1 MAIPDENIKEAEDIL
16 AKHLSTY
23 GPQGA
28 EGGGLQ
34 LVGGDK
40 WWRVRRRTLEGEWI
54 EVSKSLAKKAAAEPS
69 PAATLT
75 SPTSLTASSRSD
87 MRYMPHKRATTGSV
101 IDNAGGEVLDD
112 RVIMYIHGMSI
123 T

>member
-1 MAIPDENIKEAEDIL
+1 MSSNVSWNSQVIMALKKFRHSPLCGCRRPVSAAWLDMNVVDENLSSGWVKRDVTTIPDENIKEAEIIL

-40 WWRVRRRTLEGEWI
+40 WWKVRRRTLEGEWI
-54 EVSKSLAKKAAAEPS
+54 EVRKS
-69 PAATLT
+69 TL
-75 SPTSLTASSRSD
+75 
-87 MRYMPHKRATTGSV
+87 
-101 IDNAGGEVLDD
+101 
-112 RVIMYIHGMSI
+112 I
-123 T
+123 TQIKG